1 MAGIGVKLNRIF
13 SKNTITTNLIGFG
26 YSATTTIAPMCVV
39 ILAIIIMQRLVGF
52 TKVGYAD
59 RELYACTVLYI
70 FIFSVLTASPFNAVL
85 SKYLSDII
93 YEETYEDIL
102 PCYYMGMILNMTL
115 SCLMGIPFCIHE
127 YLVGG
132 VDIFYVFTGYCGF
145 VSLVL
150 VFYSMLYLSIC
161 KDYNKISFYF
171 FLGMVVSVLISL
183 VLVYLVH
190 LEITR
195 SILLSLDVGFLLIA
209 CMEQALIKSYF
220 RENSGKYKR
229 VLSYFKK
236 YWQLV
241 ATNFLYILG
250 LYIHNFVFWTTELR
264 IVVVKSFI
272 CAEPYDMATCLAMFT
287 NLSASVIFIARIEMY
302 FHDRYKKYSEAV
314 IGGRGI
320 DIENAKKR
328 MFYQLSEELMNLVRI
343 QFIVTV
349 VMFFIFIMLLPRFG
363 FGGII
368 VLIYPCLAAGYF
380 ILFTMYSAIL
390 FQYYFNDLGGAV
402 LTSLSF
408 CLATF
413 FGAVFASKLSTIW
426 YGIGLVIGASVGW
439 SVAYYRLRKI
449 EKNMDVHIFCAGN
462 IVEKRY
468 GRKPSNRVYYKP
480 FISGKRKKGSV
491 LRKKSRRRTA

>member
-26 YSATTTIAPMCVV
+26 YSATATIAPMCVV

-85 SKYLSDII
+85 SRYLSDII

-102 PCYYMGMILNMTL
+102 PCYYLGMILNMTL
-115 SCLMGIPFCIHE
+115 SCLLGIPFCIHE

-161 KDYNKISFYF
+161 KDYNKISLYF
-171 FLGMVVSVLISL
+171 FLGMVVSVLFSL
-183 VLVYLVH
+183 VFVYWIH
-190 LEITR
+190 LEITF
-195 SILLSLDVGFLLIA
+195 SILLSLDIGFLLIA

-220 RENSGKYKR
+220 RKNSGKYRR
-229 VLSYFKK
+229 VLFYFRK

-241 ATNFLYILG
+241 VTNFLYVLG
-250 LYIHNFVFWTTELR
+250 LYIHNFVFWTTDLR
-264 IVVVKSFI
+264 IVIVKSFV

-287 NLSASVIFIARIEMY
+287 NISASVIFIARVEMY
-302 FHDRYKKYSEAV
+302 FHERYKKYSEAV

-320 DIENAKKR
+320 DIENTKKR

-349 VMFFIFIMLLPRFG
+349 VIFLICIVLLPRFG

-368 VLIYPCLAAGYF
+368 ILIYPCLAAGYF

-390 FQYYFNDLGGAV
+390 FQYYFNDLIGAV
-402 LTSLSF
+402 MTSLSF
-408 CLATF
+408 CLGTF
-413 FGAVFASKLSTIW
+413 LGALFAARLSVIW
-426 YGIGLVIGASVGW
+426 YGIGLVIGAAAGW
-439 SVAYYRLRKI
+439 TMSYFRLRNI
-449 EKNMDVHIFCAGN
+449 EKNLDIHIFCAGN
-462 IVEKRY
+462 IIERKY
-468 GRKPSNRVYYKP
+468 GRKPSNKVYSKP
-480 FISGKRKKGSV
+480 VFTLKRKRKK
-491 LRKKSRRRTA
+491 L